1 MLQRKQWTG
10 LTTTLV
16 IVLIA
21 AAHALQVRDAE
32 IQSERDRSARLI
44 KAYEQ
49 KVQKADDELKALE
62 SQRIALDDL
71 EMISNLQ
78 EKAIKTS
85 DLLISLA
92 PVLKNRDKVNRY
104 SQASVDSFNK
114 HQRAYNTNIGTYQ
127 LQMSELNRIVDRANK
142 QYVIKAINPTYLDR
156 ASLSTRRKFPEII
169 GLSQTP
175 VIAPSSQIDEIN
187 TGISERSETQI
198 SIRNKWN
205 SKARKIN
212 ETNRIVNSNLKEI
225 YKLYKTTDK
234 GIRIESAADVKIV
247 D

>member
-21 AAHALQVRDAE
+21 AAHTLQVRDAE

-78 EKAIKTS
+78 EKAINTS

>member
-21 AAHALQVRDAE
+21 AAHTLQVRDAE

-78 EKAIKTS
+78 EKAINTS

-114 HQRAYNTNIGTYQ
+114 HQRAYNTNIGKYQ

-169 GLSQTP
+169 GLSPTP

>member
-1 MLQRKQWTG
+1 
-10 LTTTLV
+10 
-16 IVLIA
+16 
-21 AAHALQVRDAE
+21 
-32 IQSERDRSARLI
+32 
-44 KAYEQ
+44 
-49 KVQKADDELKALE
+49 
-62 SQRIALDDL
+62 
-71 EMISNLQ
+71 
-78 EKAIKTS
+78 
-85 DLLISLA
+85 
-92 PVLKNRDKVNRY
+92 
-104 SQASVDSFNK
+104 
-114 HQRAYNTNIGTYQ
+114 
-127 LQMSELNRIVDRANK
+127 
-142 QYVIKAINPTYLDR
+142 
-156 ASLSTRRKFPEII
+156 KFPEII

-205 SKARKIN
+205 SKARNIN